1 MKFQTVY
8 RTNADYIE
16 SWKKLR
22 LNPRIER
29 VYESRKGHLVFKFG
43 NTNLRVELV
52 EATGTL
58 IIYYRNEGEKE
69 SYFPLLK
76 EVLATKDVLRWKSSL
91 YMQMSLGFPIRNL
104 RNLKLLGA
112 IGKPHILKRAVIP
125 GFGA

>member
-1 MKFQTVY
+1 MPTTLKVGK
-8 RTNADYIE
+8 N
-16 SWKKLR
+16 LR

-76 EVLATKDVLRWKSSL
+76 EVLATKDGSQVEIQPLHANVFRIP
-91 YMQMSLGFPIRNL
+91 YPDL